1 MRTLLHPASKS
12 PALTDLALLVSRVA
26 LGVILLAHGWQKLNE
41 YTVTGTAASFD
52 QMGVPAPTAAATF
65 ATAVEL
71 VGGAAL
77 ILGLLTPVVALLN
90 TFNLLGALVL
100 VHAGNGV
107 FVENGGYELVLALAA
122 GLLVIAM
129 LGAGTFSVDGLLGRR
144 YTARDAAPVHATP
157 AAA

>member
-12 PALTDLALLVSRVA
+12 AALTDLALLVSRVA

-41 YTVTGTAASFD
+41 YTVAGTAASFD
-52 QMGVPAPTAAATF
+52 KMGVPAPTAAATF
-65 ATAVEL
+65 ATAVEI

-122 GLLVIAM
+122 GLVVIAM
-129 LGAGTFSVDGLLGRR
+129 LGAGKFSVDGIIGRR
-144 YTARDAAPVHATP
+144 YTAGRTTHRRTAATA
-157 AAA
+157 